1 MVLFIVI
8 YPFKLKLRG
17 SSVVKAT
24 EIAYRKGNVILRTYP
39 AAWVGRKHRKKHTW
53 TGHRI
58 RKRERHGNAVKRRK

>member
-1 MVLFIVI
+1 MIQ
-8 YPFKLKLRG
+8 
-17 SSVVKAT
+17 AT